1 MWLLPAS
8 PSVAYML
15 VSDGNRLA
23 HHLKGLSCRQ
33 QLSSRSR
40 ATAKCHASEAALKQE
55 VTSTPWDA
63 QMPLSLGARTV
74 FARLMKS
81 FSLTP
86 ATHVLTTACTTNLK
100 TLKLICSRLLERL
113 GEYSVCVCEREF
125 ACCGVFVWNTC
136 TRTRSSSFR
145 RYWEELNRQGLKI
158 LFLPHPFR
166 SYERSRSALCLLQ
179 TPCDFTLSCQL
190 AKPNPHRHAFA
201 VWGDR
206 NWSL

>member
-1 MWLLPAS
+1 
-8 PSVAYML
+8 ML

-113 GEYSVCVCEREF
+113 GGYSVCVCERESLRVVL
-125 ACCGVFVWNTC
+125 C
-136 TRTRSSSFR
+136 SS
-145 RYWEELNRQGLKI
+145 GI
-158 LFLPHPFR
+158 H
-166 SYERSRSALCLLQ
+166 ALGHLV
-179 TPCDFTLSCQL
+179 S
-190 AKPNPHRHAFA
+190 
-201 VWGDR
+201 GDTEKSSIVR
-206 NWSL
+206 V